1 MFISDNLELMLG
13 TCFSIIIFVIVYY
26 SVLSDNEKF
35 MKNNFLNLF
44 LIIVFIILFF
54 ILGNLFQQ
62 IFFIIKDLKEQ
73 KNETIVINKPNPLF
87 NQK

>member
-26 SVLSDNEKF
+26 GVLSDNEKF

-73 KNETIVINKPNPLF
+73 KNETIS
-87 NQK
+87 